1 MCADAWTRRRTPG
14 THLSSTTDRAS
25 GIEALHRMLFGGMT
39 ATDIG
44 LLIVRLA
51 VGLTFAAHGAQKVL
65 GWWAGPGFAG
75 WTGAITRMGLRPAP
89 LWAALSAG
97 VELLGGVL
105 LALGFLTPIAAAL
118 VVAQSVYIVLRVH
131 LPRGFWNKNGGIEFP
146 LQLLA
151 GALLIVATGP
161 GAIAIDPAV
170 GLEFGVWWRV
180 AFLVVAVIGALAA
193 MAIARPLPQP
203 LPGTSSPPR

>member
-1 MCADAWTRRRTPG
+1 
-14 THLSSTTDRAS
+14 
-25 GIEALHRMLFGGMT
+25 MT
-39 ATDIG
+39 AFDVG

-75 WTGAITRMGLRPAP
+75 WTGVMTRMGLRPAP
-89 LWAALSAG
+89 LWAAISAG
-97 VELLGGVL
+97 TELFGGLL

-118 VVAQSVYIVLRVH
+118 VVAQSVYIVVRAH
-131 LPRGFWNKNGGIEFP
+131 LPKGFWNKNGGIEFP

-151 GALLIVATGP
+151 GALLIVASGP

-170 GLEFGVWWRV
+170 GIDLGTSVRAVVLVIAVLGAFG
-180 AFLVVAVIGALAA
+180 A
-193 MAIARPLPQP
+193 MAIARPAPP
-203 LPGTSSPPR
+203 APPTPASPSR